1 MIGGKYFR
9 NSALGDWE
17 RIMYGGRESESA
29 RTKSWLDNYNL
40 YSQHDMIGQRKYKIT
55 GEKWSRMG
63 LLRRLKELNSGCGN
77 SQTQTFTDRFIPLS
91 SMTRHSGLITVWSLG
106 GLNPIRCGG
115 LETWSYPPTTSTTTT
130 TTIWSIFSTS
140 LKKNGSQPH
149 ISLRLCFNR
158 K

>member
-17 RIMYGGRESESA
+17 RIMYGGRGSESA
-29 RTKSWLDNYNL
+29 RTKSWLNNYNL

-63 LLRRLKELNSGCGN
+63 LLRRLKELNSGCGH
-77 SQTQTFTDRFIPLS
+77 SQTQTYTDRFIPLS

-115 LETWSYPPTTSTTTT
+115 LGTLSYPPTTSTTTYPPT
-130 TTIWSIFSTS
+130 TMWSIFSTFWP
-140 LKKNGSQPH
+140 KKWFPASY
-149 ISLRLCFNR
+149 LFNR